1 MWVVFLS
8 DDVAMR
14 MIAEFNGTVVCICV
28 DVTCLRKKRAQG
40 VDAS

>member
-28 DVTCLRKKRAQG
+28 DVRKKRAQG